1 MSSLEV
7 ESLCVRYGQIEALHN
22 LDLTL
27 EEGEVVVVVGP
38 NGAGKSS
45 LMNAVSGVVPVSA
58 GRVRFRGAD
67 ITRTPAHRIARRGLV
82 QVPEGRRIFAALTVE
97 ENLLIGA
104 YSRRGRVQ
112 RQDLARIESMFPIL
126 AERRTSPAG
135 LLSGG
140 EQQMLAF
147 ARALMSKPRV
157 VCMDEP
163 TMGLSPLFVDRVLDT
178 VVRLNRELGVTA
190 FMVEQN
196 AELALSIAHR
206 GYLLATG
213 DLVLSGPAGELVDNP
228 KIRETYLGKAVQ
240 QD

>member
-1 MSSLEV
+1 
-7 ESLCVRYGQIEALHN
+7 
-22 LDLTL
+22 
-27 EEGEVVVVVGP
+27 
-38 NGAGKSS
+38 
-45 LMNAVSGVVPVSA
+45 MNAVSGVVPVSA

-147 ARALMSKPRV
+147 GRALMGRPHTV
-157 VCMDEP
+157 LIDEP
-163 TMGLSPLFVDRVLDT
+163 SMGLAPAIVDQVIATIATIAAEGISIL
-178 VVRLNRELGVTA
+178 
-190 FMVEQN
+190 MVEQN
-196 AELALSIAHR
+196 ATAAFSVAQRAYVLEQGNVVLAGAVADVAADPRVVEAFLGINDSQTPGGAH
-206 GYLLATG
+206 L
-213 DLVLSGPAGELVDNP
+213 
-228 KIRETYLGKAVQ
+228 
-240 QD
+240 